1 MKKFI
6 CVIVILA
13 IMLGAGIAEIVMTSG
28 LFKDINA
35 KLIEVKSTIQE
46 NKDDLFASD
55 AESQMKEIM
64 DKWNKSKNYAL
75 MFSNHTV
82 VRTLDEKLVSL
93 NAYVE
98 CGEYADAHAYCEISI
113 ELSEDL
119 IDETYPV
126 LTNLF

>member
-13 IMLGAGIAEIVMTSG
+13 IMLGAGVAEIIMTSS

-35 KLIEVKSTIQE
+35 QLFEVRNTLQE
-46 NKDDLFASD
+46 NKEDISSSD
-55 AESQMKEIM
+55 VGEMMKKIM

-75 MFSNHTV
+75 MCSNHTV
-82 VRTLDEKLVSL
+82 IRTLDEKLVSL
-93 NAYVE
+93 NAYIE
-98 CGEYADAHAYCEISI
+98 CGEYPDAHAYCEISI
-113 ELSEDL
+113 ALSEDL